1 MLKALKS
8 KCGNWLTYKL
18 KSSKVKKPLYRIA
31 MIAIVGFMALTNITI
46 PTHAAMVTIAEETDF
61 SDTQHAYAMTGPIE
75 DGTRYSFYTGGWFQL
90 KANGD
95 PVFCIEPW
103 KEVSHGTTVSE
114 KELRIMVSG
123 SLSKTLSQIGYFGYW
138 STDRTRADYVTTQMM
153 IWEARGWTV
162 TQKPW
167 YYDQKKAAIEEKIAR
182 SARTL
187 SFSGANETVKVN
199 ETVSFTDTNG
209 VLSDY
214 MKAAGYPNQ
223 NTAYTKDGVTLK
235 WNGNTLYLTPTVNA
249 SDTFELRVW
258 NIAEQYTGT
267 PIVYYN
273 GNVQL
278 TSPLRKVYDPARST
292 LTLNIQKFGK
302 ARIVKHDEITGK
314 VVKKAGI
321 VYDIYKASDE
331 SLVSTVTSNEDGIAE
346 TGQIPFDQ
354 YYYVERTAPDKYLV
368 NKERHYFTVA
378 AENDDSNPLEVTAS
392 DIPVKGNSTIR
403 KEDPVSGTRPQG
415 DAKLDGAIYGLYAD
429 ENIMDPSNDGTILY
443 KKDEEVARRTIV
455 NGCASVE
462 DLPLGAY
469 YWKEIEAPV
478 GYNLDPDKHP
488 VNLRYKDQSTAIV
501 QADTV
506 SKDTVK
512 EQAFQI
518 IKLETPGHGEA
529 PTLGGAGFVYILKR
543 YVEEYGLEEAIKI
556 AKLND
561 GRILPSEWGYMETD
575 DDGYAISKLLP
586 YGKYVVHESVV
597 PKDHYPVDDFEVTI
611 NEHSPDQP
619 QKFRFL
625 IDETLETKLMIVKK
639 DAESG
644 ETVPVSGMKFK
655 VKCLTK
661 TADFNAGDYV
671 SYKSWWP
678 VYHVVDE
685 WETTEDGSVMLEM
698 SLKAGTYQIEEVDA
712 KAPYLLNQE
721 PLIFTITEGWSQIVG
736 PDDETLI
743 TVVEFANTSVKG
755 QAKIDKQG
763 ELFKGYESTMTEYGE
778 LFTPVYERG
787 MLPNVK
793 FVLKAET
800 DIVGVDGTVWY
811 TAGELIETLITDG
824 ENITVSSL
832 LPLGSEDHNLY
843 SLREVETEE
852 GYALDDTVY
861 YFRFDYVDQNTP
873 VVSPTWVNEN
883 GDPIVFSGTIEN
895 DKQTGLA
902 IANKELEE
910 SETNDTSEAY
920 KNVVFGL
927 YTDDVDGLETGS
939 LVGIGTVNEDKKV
952 EISMSREGSYY
963 MQELKTDP
971 LYQLDTRKYPL
982 TFAYNGDK
990 IQTIT
995 VNEGKPIVNRLKRAT
1010 IEIIKYTEEDLYYSK
1025 AEQTKLA
1032 ELGDM
1037 SDYMRNDLLEDERKY
1052 IAFVE
1057 FELATDKEFKN
1068 IIRTGE
1074 TDVTGR
1080 LVFDDLELGTFYVR
1094 EKKSAD
1100 FYEITDEIFEVT
1112 LERHGQFETVEVK
1125 NDLITSYVD
1134 VKKVDYYDHDRVLPF
1149 AGFIM
1154 YADQE
1159 CTQELSTIKT
1169 GIDGIAHFEVKFGMT
1184 VYIKESEAPVGYKLS
1199 DEVIEITID
1208 EDWIKGN
1215 KETRMII
1222 YPNQPLPSET
1232 VNTGNSTS
1240 PWAYMGMFTMSGAA
1254 LLVLYKR
1261 RKEEAK

>member
-1 MLKALKS
+1 MRKS
-8 KCGNWLTYKL
+8 KELRNGIKTVLSFL
-18 KSSKVKKPLYRIA
+18 KKSEKRKKSLYRITMSIITCL
-31 MIAIVGFMALTNITI
+31 MIVTDITI
-46 PTHAAMVTIAEETDF
+46 PIHASTAVRVVETLPYTYSVRKSDGSWADNGVDFGVIEADGEIAFCVDPTVMVNSNASYTKENYTISQKRTME
-61 SDTQHAYAMTGPIE
+61 HIAYAGYHMSNKTGE
-75 DGTRYSFYTGGWFQL
+75 
-90 KANGD
+90 
-95 PVFCIEPW
+95 
-103 KEVSHGTTVSE
+103 
-114 KELRIMVSG
+114 
-123 SLSKTLSQIGYFGYW
+123 
-138 STDRTRADYVTTQMM
+138 DYVATQFM
-153 IWEARGWTV
+153 IWEALGWTI
-162 TQKPW
+162 TATSFTAYSTYRERIQKRMEIFNDFP
-167 YYDQKKAAIEEKIAR
+167 
-182 SARTL
+182 
-187 SFSGANETVKVN
+187 SFSGIHLSIKVGESITLN
-199 ETVSFTDTNG
+199 DTNG
-209 VLSDY
+209 VFKEYWLTS
-214 MKAAGYPNQ
+214 ASEGIS
-223 NTAYTKDGVTLK
+223 VSH
-235 WNGNTLYLTPTVNA
+235 NGNNLTITASAAAPENAEVKYQLVKKECVGTSILYVSPNSQDVVPFKVPDPL
-249 SDTFELRVW
+249 EIKI
-258 NIAEQYTGT
+258 NIE
-267 PIVYYN
+267 
-273 GNVQL
+273 VQKYG
-278 TSPLRKVYDPARST
+278 KV
-292 LTLNIQKFGK
+292 
-302 ARIVKHDEITGK
+302 RIVKHDAVTGK

-321 VYDIYKASDE
+321 VYDIYKTSDD
-331 SLVSTVTSNEDGIAE
+331 SYVSTVTSDSSGVAE
-346 TGQIPFDQ
+346 SGLLEAND
-354 YYYVERTAPDKYLV
+354 YYYIEQIAPTDYLI
-368 NKERHYFTVA
+368 NSEKHYFTVTP
-378 AENDDSNPLEVTAS
+378 ESDDQEFVSLTAT
-392 DIPVKGNSTIR
+392 DTPVKGKSTIK
-403 KEDPVSGTRPQG
+403 KEDPISGTRPQG
-415 DAKLDGAIYGLYAD
+415 DAKLDSAIYGLYAD

-443 KKDEEVARRTIV
+443 KKDQEVARRTIV
-455 NGCASVE
+455 NNTATVE

-543 YVEEYGLEEAIKI
+543 YVEEYGLEEAIEI

-639 DAESG
+639 DS
-644 ETVPVSGMKFK
+644 ETGNSVPISGMKFK

-800 DIVGVDGTVWY
+800 DIVGADGTVWY

-873 VVSPTWVNEN
+873 VVSPTWVDPDGKPLVFDGIVHNEKQKAVAVIN
-883 GDPIVFSGTIEN
+883 KEIETSEIEDNRNAYKDIVFGCFS
-895 DKQTGLA
+895 D
-902 IANKELEE
+902 
-910 SETNDTSEAY
+910 
-920 KNVVFGL
+920 VVE
-927 YTDDVDGLETGS
+927 GLEGDS
-939 LVGIGTVNEDKKV
+939 LVGIAKVNEDHTV
-952 EISMSREGSYY
+952 NFDLSQEGSYY
-963 MQELKTDP
+963 LAELSTNDK
-971 LYQLDTRKYPL
+971 LILDKEIYP
-982 TFAYNGDK
+982 FAFTYNGDQ
-990 IQTIT
+990 IQTIMI
-995 VNEGKPIVNRLKRAT
+995 NEGKPIVNYLKRAT
-1010 IEIIKYTEEDLYYSK
+1010 IEIIKYTEDDLYYSK

-1037 SDYMRNDLLEDERKY
+1037 SEYMRTDLLEDERKY

-1057 FELATDKEFKN
+1057 FELSTDKEFKN

-1074 TDVTGR
+1074 TDIDGR
-1080 LVFDDLELGTFYVR
+1080 LVFEDLELGTFYIR

-1100 FYEITDEIFEVT
+1100 FYEINDETFEVT
-1112 LERHGQFETVEVK
+1112 LDRHCQFETVEV
-1125 NDLITSYVD
+1125 NDDLITSYVD
-1134 VKKVDYYDHDRVLPF
+1134 VKKVDYYDHSKVLPF
-1149 AGFIM
+1149 AGFTM
-1154 YADQE
+1154 YSDPE
-1159 CTQELSTIKT
+1159 CTKALETKT
-1169 GIDGIAHFEVKFGMT
+1169 AGIDGIVRFEGITFGST
-1184 VYIKESEAPVGYKLS
+1184 VYIKETSAPIGYDLS
-1199 DEVIEITID
+1199 DEIIEVVID
-1208 EDWIKGN
+1208 EDWITGGKD
-1215 KETRMII
+1215 TRIII
-1222 YPNQPLPSET
+1222 YPDRPFPSSGGP
-1232 VNTGNSTS
+1232 NTGNSAT
-1240 PWAYMGMFTMSGAA
+1240 A
-1254 LLVLYKR
+1254 LPYSIMLLLSAGVLIKLKKR
-1261 RKEEAK
+1261 YER